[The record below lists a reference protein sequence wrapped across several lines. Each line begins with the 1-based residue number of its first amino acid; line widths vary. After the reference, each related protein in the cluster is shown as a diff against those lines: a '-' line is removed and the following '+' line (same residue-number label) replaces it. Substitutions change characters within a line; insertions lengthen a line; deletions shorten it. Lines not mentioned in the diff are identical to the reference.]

1 MGALAKRKKRD
12 NCTTATSSSFWYF
25 AIARWT
31 HTHTVPR
38 TMSRWSAVA
47 LIARRSN
54 VEGLPGIPREGAVS
68 TPLKGEAGRSKKY
81 TNRNH
86 DPLRSNE
93 RGYSSSSNSHWHFA
107 LGLATSTR
115 SGSFKKAH
123 ALNALGHR
131 PSTKRDGRR
140 GLERTKGAWCMV
152 FATGVA
158 SMSRGGCSCVSCFS
172 SFGEALRPPQHR
184 KRFPFDDIYTLPP
197 SVGCTRNALVVD

>member
-1 MGALAKRKKRD
+1 MIGSTGQPAQGARAKPKRWVPWP
-12 NCTTATSSSFWYF
+12 NGRNGTTAQPQHHHHFG
-25 AIARWT
+25 ILLLHGGHT
-31 HTHTVPR
+31 HTHTVAR

-107 LGLATSTR
+107 LVLATSTR

-131 PSTKRDGRR
+131 PSTKRDGRA
-140 GLERTKGAWCMV
+140 GEDKGCMV
-152 FATGVA
+152 HGFCHRCRFYVARRVQLRVLFFFLWGSASATA
-158 SMSRGGCSCVSCFS
+158 APQTVS
-172 SFGEALRPPQHR
+172 
-184 KRFPFDDIYTLPP
+184 I
-197 SVGCTRNALVVD
+197 